1 MFTKALK
8 KAVRHTKGCDIDFF
22 NFYKSPNTAEIAFQ
36 LDGNPNGECDD
47 QDNNRIIVDHVR
59 FHPKE
64 GTFTI
69 YRQTEKG
76 HKSKYKFHTKCDN
89 GVRIPNTM
97 YRTKVNCHRVPN
109 YIFKFGSAQFVTI
122 PYVKLLQQGCCV
134 KLYYDKKVLEEAV
147 RKLYPCHTLNGF
159 WTDLDQNQYTKKEKL
174 EGSITFVNFYYQRS
188 RGNRSTCTKK
198 MENIKF

>member
-76 HKSKYKFHTKCDN
+76 YKSKYKFHTKCDK

-97 YRTKVNCHRVPN
+97 YRTKVNCRRVPN
-109 YIFKFGSAQFVTI
+109 YIFKFDSAQFVTI

-134 KLYYDKKVLEEAV
+134 KLYYDKKFSL
-147 RKLYPCHTLNGF
+147 KL
-159 WTDLDQNQYTKKEKL
+159 
-174 EGSITFVNFYYQRS
+174 
-188 RGNRSTCTKK
+188 
-198 MENIKF
+198 